1 MSINQRLKF
10 LVETQA
16 GGIDS
21 QFAEKIGIS
30 RGLLATYMPS
40 DKNPDKKLGKPGYEV
55 LSKILDTFPEIRS
68 EWLMR
73 GEEPIKKG
81 DESRAHVEIKHS
93 QSDLPLMVTVNDQGE
108 ENIVLVDTKAQGG
121 YPTLLQEPEF
131 YKNLPTL
138 KIPHIDTTYGT
149 YRAFEV
155 FGDSMEPTLHHKAAV
170 LGRYVDDWHL
180 GNIKEGYIHVVVTK
194 DHVYIKRVLNRLFE
208 GNLYLMSDNESY
220 SGFPVPKEEVLQ
232 LWHVTDGLI
241 NKFPNVRYEWR
252 VKMSNMEADI
262 FNLKREMDGLK
273 KQLKK

>member
-1 MSINQRLKF
+1 MSINQRLKI
-10 LVETQA
+10 LVDNLTD
-16 GGIDS
+16 GVDS
-21 QFAEKIGIS
+21 QFAERIGIS

-40 DKNPDKKLGKPGYEV
+40 DKNPEKKLSKPGFDI
-55 LSKILDTFPEIRS
+55 LSRILDTFTEVRS

-73 GEEPIKKG
+73 GDEPMLKSEESQP
-81 DESRAHVEIKHS
+81 HVEIK
-93 QSDLPLMVTVNDQGE
+93 QLNGGLPLMVTVNDEGE
-108 ENIVLVDTKAQGG
+108 ENVVLVDTKAQAG

-131 YKNLPTL
+131 YKNLPTI
-138 KIPHIDTTYGT
+138 KIPYIDTAHAT

-170 LGRYVDDWHL
+170 LGKYVPDWYL
-180 GNIKEGYIHVVVTK
+180 GNIREGYIHVVITV
-194 DHVYIKRVLNRLFE
+194 DHVYIKRVLNRLYE
-208 GNLYLMSDNESY
+208 GNLYLMSDNEAY

-232 LWHVTDGLI
+232 LWLVTDGLI

-262 FNLKREMDGLK
+262 FNLKKEMGELM